1 MSLYSYGDIW
11 VYDINQ
17 KSRTNMNDIENGLQW
32 MFALAQLLEA
42 S

>member
-1 MSLYSYGDIW
+1 MSLYLYGDMWI
-11 VYDINQ
+11 YDINQ

-32 MFALAQLLEA
+32 MFALAQFLEV